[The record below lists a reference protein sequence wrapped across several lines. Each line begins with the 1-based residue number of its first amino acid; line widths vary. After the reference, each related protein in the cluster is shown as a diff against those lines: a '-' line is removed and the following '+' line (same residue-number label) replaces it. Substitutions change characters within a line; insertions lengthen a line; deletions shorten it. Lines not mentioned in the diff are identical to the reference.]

1 MKQRTFALAPAAKQ
15 DLIDVWQ
22 LVYANDGPERADRLL
37 ARIEAFCR
45 SLGEFSGI
53 GTSCD
58 HRRPGLRTVG
68 VPRLSS
74 VTILF
79 LVKAD
84 TVTVIRIGYL
94 GRNVV
99 PELQHRDWM
108 DEQTQKALAS
118 IETGTAE
125 MIPHEEVVRRAAE
138 RRKARGK

>member
-1 MKQRTFALAPAAKQ
+1 MKLRTLALAPAAKQ

-22 LVYANDGPERADRLL
+22 LVYTNDGPERADRLL

-45 SLGEFSGI
+45 SLGEFAGI

-58 HRRPGLRTVG
+58 LRRPGLRTVG

-74 VTILF
+74 VTVLF
-79 LVKAD
+79 LVTSDA
-84 TVTVIRIGYL
+84 VTVIRIGYL

-108 DEQTQKALAS
+108 DEQTQQAIDS
-118 IETGTAE
+118 IETGTAK
-125 MIPHEEVVRRAAE
+125 MITHEEVVQRAAE
-138 RRKARGK
+138 RRKARRK

>member
-1 MKQRTFALAPAAKQ
+1 MKQRIFALAPAAKQ
-15 DLIDVWQ
+15 DLIEVWQ
-22 LVYANDGPERADRLL
+22 LVYSNDGPERADRLL

-45 SLGEFSGI
+45 SLGGFSGI

-58 HRRPGLRTVG
+58 DRRPGLRTVG

-74 VTILF
+74 VTIVF
-79 LVKAD
+79 LVSAD

-99 PELQHRDWM
+99 PELLHRDWM
-108 DEQTQKALAS
+108 DEQTQKAIDS

-138 RRKARGK
+138 RRKARGE